1 MCRCVKFFYLI
12 TTAMSCVAQ
21 MVAGVAHIHSR
32 GVAHLDVKPAN
43 FIVSQGFKVKLIDFG
58 LAQIIPGSGLI
69 DNAGGTPGYRAPEI
83 LRGRGR

>member
-1 MCRCVKFFYLI
+1 
-12 TTAMSCVAQ
+12 MSCVAQ

-43 FIVSQGFKVKLIDFG
+43 FIISRGFKVQLIDFG
-58 LAQIIPGSGLI
+58 LAQIIPDSGLI
-69 DNAGGTPGYRAPEI
+69 ESAGGTRGYRAPEI